1 MKLKCDFKDID
12 YFFNYICNVGKPFT
26 WNSYEQPGFIVIKR
40 PGSEAAVFILV
51 FVTMSKSF
59 QHFVFSFPELLNCHI
74 YST

>member
-40 PGSEAAVFILV
+40 PGSEAALFILV
-51 FVTMSKSF
+51 FVTMSK
-59 QHFVFSFPELLNCHI
+59 
-74 YST
+74 